1 MTTEM
6 RLVNDIIV
14 TSEKLV
20 ELLIL
25 EKDYDPDVVPVIES
39 LTDIVWKY
47 KEKLE
52 DMEEL
57 DNLDIE

>member
-39 LTDIVWKY
+39 LTDIG
-47 KEKLE
+47 LE
-52 DMEEL
+52 IQRETGRHGRVR
-57 DNLDIE
+57 

>member
-25 EKDYDPDVVPVIES
+25 EKDYDPDVIPIIES
-39 LTDIVWKY
+39 LTDMVWKY

>member
-39 LTDIVWKY
+39 LTDMVWKY

>member
-14 TSEKLV
+14 TTEKLI

-25 EKDYDPDVVPVIES
+25 EKDYDPDVVPIIES

>member
-14 TSEKLV
+14 TTEKLI

-25 EKDYDPDVVPVIES
+25 EKDYDPEVISVIET
-39 LTDIVWKY
+39 LTDMVWKY

>member
-14 TSEKLV
+14 TSEKLI

-25 EKDYDPDVVPVIES
+25 EKDYDPEVISVIET
-39 LTDIVWKY
+39 LEDTKWKY

>member
-14 TSEKLV
+14 TTEKLI

-25 EKDYDPDVVPVIES
+25 EKDYDPDVVSVIET
-39 LTDIVWKY
+39 LEDMKWKY